1 MGRLLLDPL
10 TCAVSVH
17 VTFDLPAVHKDT
29 ELVVPNQTGSAV
41 KTKQP
46 IRGDVYQSVGAWI
59 KLRMIRGQEVA
70 LSWSWRNF

>member
-10 TCAVSVH
+10 TRAVSVH

-29 ELVVPNQTGSAV
+29 EPVVPNQTGSAV

-46 IRGDVYQSVGAWI
+46 IRGDVYQSVGA
-59 KLRMIRGQEVA
+59 
-70 LSWSWRNF
+70 